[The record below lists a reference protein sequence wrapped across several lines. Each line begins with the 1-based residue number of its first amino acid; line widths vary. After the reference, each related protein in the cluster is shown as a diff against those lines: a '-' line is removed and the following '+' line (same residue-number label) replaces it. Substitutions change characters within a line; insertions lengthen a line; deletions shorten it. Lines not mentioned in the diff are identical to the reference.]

1 MTAPTPKPDETTP
14 ARRAHVRRPAAL
26 IVSACLAFAVFA
38 LSLNRVLPKPH
49 THADYLIIGTLATLA
64 ALITLF
70 AGLVLG
76 RRKR

>member
-1 MTAPTPKPDETTP
+1 MTAPTPKPEETAP
-14 ARRAHVRRPAAL
+14 ARHARVPRPVAL

-38 LSLNRVLPKPH
+38 ISLNRVLPPPH
-49 THADYLIIGTLATLA
+49 TRADYLIIGTLATLA

-70 AGLVLG
+70 AGVVLG